1 MFRFKQF
8 AVRQDR
14 CPMKVGTD
22 GVLLGAWAEVRPGD
36 RRMLDVG
43 TGTGLIA
50 LMLAQRAP
58 EAHVTGV
65 DIDDVGQA
73 RENAAASPWSGRRRP
88 RRTVWMQCLSRC
100 SDTIRLKNSI

>member
-50 LMLAQRAP
+50 LMLAQRS
-58 EAHVTGV
+58 
-65 DIDDVGQA
+65 
-73 RENAAASPWSGRRRP
+73 ASPDYGGGRRCGVR
-88 RRTVWMQCLSRC
+88 
-100 SDTIRLKNSI
+100 DAGG